1 MSSTVNGQC
10 GGRSGELA
18 FLVKLVPC
26 FIGSA
31 EVSVLWACI
40 QAALTRCLFF

>member
-10 GGRSGELA
+10 GDRSEELA

-26 FIGSA
+26 FIGRA